1 MVTFPKLKSMQVFM
15 FTPEILTSINSSV
28 LCWLATVDAHGQ
40 PSVSP
45 KEVFCAHGAS
55 ELLIA
60 NIASPH
66 SANNIRAQ
74 SQVCVSFLDIF
85 AQKGHK
91 LFGQASVITPSS
103 HDYSGTVAPLL
114 KMVGPRFPIQSVFK
128 IIVTQ
133 AQQILAPSYRLIPGT
148 TDESQRQSAYRT
160 YGVTPL
166 NKND

>member
-1 MVTFPKLKSMQVFM
+1 MQAFL

-28 LCWLATVDAHGQ
+28 LCWLATVDAQGQ

-45 KEVFCAHGAS
+45 KEVFCAQGAN

-60 NIASPH
+60 NIASPN

-74 SQVCVSFLDIF
+74 SHVCVSFLDIF

-91 LFGQASVITPSS
+91 LLGKAYVITPSS
-103 HDYSGTVAPLL
+103 NDYSAAVAPLL

-133 AQQILAPSYRLIPGT
+133 AHQILAPSYRLIPGT
-148 TDESQRQSAYRT
+148 TEESQRLSAYKT
-160 YGVTPL
+160 YRVSPL
-166 NKND
+166 SE